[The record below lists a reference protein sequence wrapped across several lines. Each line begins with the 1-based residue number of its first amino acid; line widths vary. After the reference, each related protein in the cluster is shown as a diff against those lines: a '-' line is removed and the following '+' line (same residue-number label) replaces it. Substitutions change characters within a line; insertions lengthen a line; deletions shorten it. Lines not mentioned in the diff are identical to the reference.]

1 MKGEIEYNKYIE
13 RITAFKEDA
22 IYNSNVA
29 TSIEEKQIFTQRII
43 TCDKSLSLAKSKF
56 M

>member
-1 MKGEIEYNKYIE
+1 MKGEIEYNRYIE

-22 IYNSNVA
+22 IYNSSVA
-29 TSIEEKQIFTQRII
+29 TSIEEKQIFTQRIL
-43 TCDKSLSLAKSKF
+43 TCDKSLRSAKSKF